1 MATLSAFCRE
11 VYYNEEGEKMS
22 ILKEVDDE
30 WIIRRL
36 ERWGKKD
43 NMPFLG
49 PQKAGILQDIIRD
62 KQPKLIVEVGGMC
75 GYSALKMSQVLPKGT
90 LSFTLLTL
98 ELDARFCGW
107 EPLGTLWLCTLCGA
121 ASCLLTFVIVEYQE
135 PVGYFLLHLSQ

>member
-1 MATLSAFCRE
+1 MATPPAFCRE

-62 KQPKLIVEVGGMC
+62 KQPQLIVEVGGMC
-75 GYSALKMSQVLPKGT
+75 GYSALKMSQVLPKGA
-90 LSFTLLTL
+90 LHFTLLTL
-98 ELDARFCGW
+98 ELDARFSCW
-107 EPLGTLWLCTLCGA
+107 ELLGTFWLCTLCGV
-121 ASCLLTFVIVEYQE
+121 ASWLLTFVMIGYQD
-135 PVGYFLLHLSQ
+135 PVGYFLLYLSQ